1 MSVNNVNSM
10 YQTQGVQNGSAYT
23 YQASDNSESGVDIGK
38 LLLGAGAAIAIGVT
52 TCAAAKK
59 GKTVSGDNGFFTNVV
74 NGVKSWFGKNTDDVA
89 KSATKG
95 LSSEETNTLK
105 RLIAGD
111 ESLSQT
117 DIDNLYKKAG
127 TIADNIDN
135 TKVKNNAEK
144 LDAVNNLLK
153 HTSTTKENVQEQ
165 VNSLNRLFSNS
176 LKKDI
181 FEVDGDK
188 IKIKGD
194 LSAQDLAIVRGKLG
208 KELTDIDGNINLS
221 NLNAQLSELKKKY
234 TEKHTN
240 YQEFAKG
247 LNMTLNSTDFKELL
261 SKTCEKFN
269 GNIVSTKIDEHSIE
283 YIAYTPVENTT
294 TNMKHFLNRNTAL
307 ADLSD
312 SNFKIETTDD
322 YLRQLAKLDKYK
334 TNGTIT
340 TEQYD
345 NARGVL
351 FNKLKGMSS
360 SDEKTNYLKLL
371 CRDLKDD
378 SGNTI
383 KIDDITRMDEKT
395 LKAFNGKYGTE
406 FEIASG
412 LEFNLTDKFDD
423 IIDKQVEKEGNLYL
437 SLGLKNKNISQFNSE
452 ANVYNTTFNS
462 NFFEVKN
469 GNTTTKISN
478 VGQYDDAYRTT
489 SST

>member
-23 YQASDNSESGVDIGK
+23 YQASDNSEGGVDIGK

-105 RLIAGD
+105 RLIACD
-111 ESLSQT
+111 KSLSQT

-144 LDAVNNLLK
+144 LDALK
-153 HTSTTKENVQEQ
+153 KLINDTGTIGTTRDNVQEQ

-208 KELTDIDGNINLS
+208 KELTTDSDGNIDLS
-221 NLNAQLSELKKKY
+221 NLNEQLSELKNKY
-234 TEKHTN
+234 TNKHNT
-240 YQEFAKG
+240 YQYESNCIKNAYG
-247 LNMTLNSTDFKELL
+247 SNDFKLL
-261 SKTCEKFN
+261 LQDD
-269 GNIVSTKIDEHSIE
+269 KIN
-283 YIAYTPVENTT
+283 VRN
-294 TNMKHFLNRNTAL
+294 FLNRNTAL

-351 FNKLKGMSS
+351 FNKLKSGISS
-360 SDEKTNYLKLL
+360 NDEQKRNYLNLL
-371 CRDLKDD
+371 CRDLKD
-378 SGNTI
+378 GNVI
-383 KIDDITRMDEKT
+383 DITKMDENA
-395 LKAFNGKYGTE
+395 LQAFNEKYRTNFTISSGGT
-406 FEIASG
+406 
-412 LEFNLTDKFDD
+412 FNLTSKFDD
-423 IIDKQVEKEGNLYL
+423 IINKQVEKEGNLYL
-437 SLGLKNKNISQFNSE
+437 SLGANGKNISDLNCK

-462 NFFEVKN
+462 NFFEVKQ
-469 GNTTTKISN
+469 GNATIKISN
-478 VGQYDDAYRTT
+478 VNEYEKEYPTTCST
-489 SST
+489 SSGTPISAV